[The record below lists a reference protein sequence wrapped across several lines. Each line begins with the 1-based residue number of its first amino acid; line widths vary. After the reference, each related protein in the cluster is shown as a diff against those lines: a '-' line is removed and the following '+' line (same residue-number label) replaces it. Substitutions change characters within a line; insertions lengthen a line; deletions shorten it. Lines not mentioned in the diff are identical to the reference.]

1 MARKDNKGRNLH
13 TGESQRSNGSYMFRY
28 MDTRSG
34 KRQTIYAGELPE
46 LRAKEKEIAKDLDD
60 HILTDGSAK
69 KMTVNALFDYYMETK
84 ELAGNTR
91 SNYIKM
97 WNNHVRDG
105 FGNLKVVQLLPSH
118 VKAFYA
124 KLSRAGYS
132 YSTIKLLHTLLYPA
146 LELAV
151 DDDII
156 RKNPAKKALSS
167 DYGTPPEEK
176 EILTADQQEKLFS
189 LICESNV
196 YNVYVPMFI
205 VMLETGLRC
214 GELIGLTWADVDMEN
229 RELSVNHQLIYKDW
243 GNGYGFRASTPK
255 TRAGIRTIPFTES
268 VYKAFLEQKKINFML
283 GRRST
288 EEIDGYSDFIFLA
301 KTGRPLMPSAV
312 NNVIYNVVDKYNK
325 EEVLKAKKEHRKAEL
340 LPKIS
345 AHNLRHTACTNMA
358 RQGMNIKVLQYLMG
372 HAHSDVTMDVYN
384 HIAGRQDVREEV
396 ERYALAVGG

>member
-1 MARKDNKGRNLH
+1 M
-13 TGESQRSNGSYMFRY
+13 YRY
-28 MDTRSG
+28 IDIRSG
-34 KRQTIYAGELPE
+34 KRQTIYAGDLAE
-46 LRAKEKEIAKDLDD
+46 LRAKEKQLAKDLDD
-60 HILTDGSAK
+60 NILIDGSAK
-69 KMTVNALFDYYMETK
+69 KMTVNSLFDYYMATK
-84 ELAGNTR
+84 ELADSTRGN
-91 SNYIKM
+91 YVKM
-97 WNNHVRDG
+97 WN
-105 FGNLKVVQLLPSH
+105 
-118 VKAFYA
+118 
-124 KLSRAGYS
+124 
-132 YSTIKLLHTLLYPA
+132 A
-146 LELAV
+146 LEMAV

-156 RKNPAKKALSS
+156 RKNPAKNALSS
-167 DYGTPPEEK
+167 DYGKPPEEK
-176 EILTADQQEKLFS
+176 DILTLDQQKKLVSFMQ
-189 LICESNV
+189 ESNV
-196 YNVYVPMFI
+196 YNVYEPMFT
-205 VMLETGLRC
+205 VLLDTGLRC

-229 RELSVNHQLIYKDW
+229 RELSIDHQLIYKDW
-243 GNGYGFRASTPK
+243 GDGYGFRASTPK
-255 TRAGIRTIPFTES
+255 TKAGVRIIPFTES

-325 EEVLKAKKEHRKAEL
+325 EEVVKAKKEHRKAEL

-396 ERYALAVGG
+396 ERYAQAVGN